1 MVLPHQ
7 GLPSKMKALNPSLLT
22 HMIYGAIT
30 DSLWDGDKTEQPAVF
45 ILLRWFLAMLENPK
59 FPRV

>member
-7 GLPSKMKALNPSLLT
+7 ALPSKMKALNPALLT

-30 DSLWDGDKTEQPAVF
+30 DSLWDGDKAEQPAVF
-45 ILLRWFLAMLENPK
+45 ILLRRFLAMLENPN
-59 FPRV
+59 FLS